1 MPAVRRSRHV
11 FGSIPFVWNTWPRT
25 QVGAFTFGTMR
36 RCHQGELWL
45 QASVVIFSHQ
55 TYLGFVS
62 QYQAETS
69 KTTKTGPWQA
79 LELGSQVSKLPM
91 FNEEIYNKV
100 GWIECRIP
108 NLLTVRSFRSSL
120 LSWAFWVANFKMS
133 LFVVTWQLVLVR
145 RRCGSAKRISCVS
158 ELQVWK
164 KLFQIGLPSHRIQIS
179 NYLCLLGVKHV
190 FNMSLPRQL
199 RKGSTSWGNCKLSS
213 VEWGLEFLWHHG
225 GLYVDADMISVET
238 HFGCICWPQTDH
250 LN

>member
-1 MPAVRRSRHV
+1 
-11 FGSIPFVWNTWPRT
+11 
-25 QVGAFTFGTMR
+25 MR

-45 QASVVIFSHQ
+45 QASVVIFSHP

-62 QYQAETS
+62 QYRAKTS

-108 NLLTVRSFRSSL
+108 TLPTVRSFRSSL
-120 LSWAFWVANFKMS
+120 LSWAFWVTNFKMS

-145 RRCGSAKRISCVS
+145 RRCGSAKPISCVS

-179 NYLCLLGVKHV
+179 NYLCLSGVKHV

-199 RKGSTSWGNCKLSS
+199 CKGSTSRKL
-213 VEWGLEFLWHHG
+213 
-225 GLYVDADMISVET
+225 
-238 HFGCICWPQTDH
+238 
-250 LN
+250 